1 MFNAETTIINRI
13 KAKNKSL
20 VMGLK
25 VLETK
30 LEGKCEVIFIR
41 KDSTSGKLQHI
52 RYKYDSFYQLTH
64 IENWLETNFQ
74 L

>member
-1 MFNAETTIINRI
+1 
-13 KAKNKSL
+13 
-20 VMGLK
+20 MGLK